1 MCPEAWLPFPLIKK
15 VQCSV
20 FDWAVLNPPTCC
32 LLPYVTPPSL
42 AHGILFTRAETTS
55 LLLSGEN
62 SCTLIDETQFFDNIM
77 FHICQTD
84 PVKWYSSG
92 LWVTMFQS
100 VQVKRDSDES
110 QGGREHYKKDRSN
123 IIAVICAKFSVELV
137 KAVKTSDTLFHS
149 TIPLKTQWVF

>member
-1 MCPEAWLPFPLIKK
+1 MTYDVDWQARNYPLFFHLTRKTDEMKRIRLKERNILCPEAWLPFPLIKK

-32 LLPYVTPPSL
+32 LLPYVTPPFL

-55 LLLSGEN
+55 PLLSGEN

-84 PVKWYSSG
+84 PAKWYNSG

-110 QGGREHYKKDRSN
+110 QRGKR
-123 IIAVICAKFSVELV
+123 AL
-137 KAVKTSDTLFHS
+137 
-149 TIPLKTQWVF
+149 